1 MVSHKPM
8 CITLTIEEHQE
19 LKRMVAEQGVPI
31 SEWFGNQI
39 RKAAKK
45 KLPPRN
51 SVGRPV
57 GSLESGGV

>member
-1 MVSHKPM
+1 MANHVPV
-8 CITLTIEEHQE
+8 CITLTAEEVTE
-19 LKRMVAEQGVPI
+19 MKRMVLANGSTI

-51 SVGRPV
+51 NVGRPI
-57 GSLESGGV
+57 SKAGGIL